1 MKIISEY
8 MHIVKEEKSVFMLGL
23 NSKYSLDINDVIVEL
38 CNWKFSETIK
48 LFD

>member
-1 MKIISEY
+1 MKIIIECLQK
-8 MHIVKEEKSVFMLGL
+8 VQEEKSIFKLGL
-23 NSKYSLDINDVIVEL
+23 NSKYSLDTNDVIVEL